1 MWKKL
6 TNEIN
11 EFGIG
16 VLESFDIS
24 MAAVE
29 LTAKASEQS
38 LGFPT
43 QISTRVTTFF
53 CFIYLLIAFYL
64 KHRTLFK
71 ISHHYYR
78 KLLKLVVLSFPLTY
92 KMFRFYSLFP
102 SN

>member
-11 EFGIG
+11 EFWIG

-29 LTAKASEQS
+29 LMAKASEQS

-43 QISTRVTTFF
+43 QISTRVTIFF

-71 ISHHYYR
+71 ISHHYC
-78 KLLKLVVLSFPLTY
+78 KLVKLVVLSFPLTY
-92 KMFRFYSLFP
+92 KMFWFYSQFP